1 MDEVRLIDAKKLEAE
16 ILDWQNST
24 TSKAQYDAYENALDE
39 IFDLPTIDPESLRP
53 VARLKQTDIFLWT
66 ENYTCTRCEEI
77 LVLEDGTKEVNEY
90 KYCPFCGAKI
100 EGIDR
105 EEADEE

>member
-1 MDEVRLIDAKKLEAE
+1 MAEYIEREKLLENLTIECDNCDDFCSDCFLSDYLEIVKKM
-16 ILDWQNST
+16 
-24 TSKAQYDAYENALDE
+24 
-39 IFDLPTIDPESLRP
+39 PTIDPESLRP